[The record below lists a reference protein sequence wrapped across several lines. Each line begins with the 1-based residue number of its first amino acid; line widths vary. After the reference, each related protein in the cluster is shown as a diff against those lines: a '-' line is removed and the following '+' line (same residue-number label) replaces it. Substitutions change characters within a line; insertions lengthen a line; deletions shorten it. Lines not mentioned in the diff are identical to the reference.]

1 MSKDLD
7 FGDGTWEEAGG
18 TVRGKLDEF
27 NVLLNGNGEEGLVT
41 VVAGY
46 RAQLR
51 LIVWM
56 IGTAIILA
64 SVIAT
69 IFGIWLNNIDQRHKF
84 GDAKDQSSLQ
94 SQQDSAIPKVR

>member
-7 FGDGTWEEAGG
+7 YGNGSWEQAGG

-46 RAQLR
+46 KAQLR
-51 LIVWM
+51 LIVWL
-56 IGTAIILA
+56 IATGLVLA
-64 SVIAT
+64 TITLT
-69 IFGIWLNNIDQRHKF
+69 IFGIWLNNVDQRHKF
-84 GDAKDQSSLQ
+84 GDNR
-94 SQQDSAIPKVR
+94 SQNTPQVSDGR